1 MDLKALQRRLAE
13 LFLER
18 DRQRGLERTFMKL
31 VEEVGE
37 LSEALLGEGSVE
49 EELADVIARS
59 ISIANL
65 LGLDVEE
72 ILIKKYPELSL
83 RKLLGE
89 L

>member
-1 MDLKALQRRLAE
+1 MNLKELQAKLAK

-18 DRQRGLERTFMKL
+18 DRKRGLERTFMKL

-37 LSEALLGEGSVE
+37 LSEALLENKNID

-72 ILIKKYPELSL
+72 ILLKKYPEIKSA
-83 RKLLGE
+83 
-89 L
+89 